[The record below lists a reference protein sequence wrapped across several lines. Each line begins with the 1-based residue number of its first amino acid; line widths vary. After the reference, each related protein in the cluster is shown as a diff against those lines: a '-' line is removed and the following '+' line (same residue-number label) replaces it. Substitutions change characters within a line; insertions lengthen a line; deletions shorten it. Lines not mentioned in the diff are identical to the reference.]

1 LPFKKGYRDY
11 VVIVTARLSTGR
23 LIVLAV
29 LPERTK
35 ATLVTWLTT
44 IPAPLRRQIR
54 TVCTDMRDAY
64 VTAVR
69 EVLRHATIV
78 IDRFHVAKHYCD
90 GADTSRK
97 EEFKRLRAE
106 LPRETLD
113 QLKHAMWPF
122 RKRPTDLDADD
133 QDRLTRLFE
142 HAPQLKQA
150 YDLREQLTTIFD
162 TARSKAEGLRR
173 IYCWQRTVNASGLTC
188 FDPFRKL

>member
-1 LPFKKGYRDY
+1 MSERYFCSTQGWVLTRLACNNGIRDY
-11 VVIVTARLSTGR
+11 VVNVTARLSTGR

-44 IPAPLRRQIR
+44 IPAPLRGQIR

-113 QLKHAMWPF
+113 QLKHAMWPI
-122 RKRPTDLDADD
+122 RKRPPDMDADD
-133 QDRLTRLFE
+133 TDRR
-142 HAPQLKQA
+142 
-150 YDLREQLTTIFD
+150 
-162 TARSKAEGLRR
+162 
-173 IYCWQRTVNASGLTC
+173 
-188 FDPFRKL
+188 